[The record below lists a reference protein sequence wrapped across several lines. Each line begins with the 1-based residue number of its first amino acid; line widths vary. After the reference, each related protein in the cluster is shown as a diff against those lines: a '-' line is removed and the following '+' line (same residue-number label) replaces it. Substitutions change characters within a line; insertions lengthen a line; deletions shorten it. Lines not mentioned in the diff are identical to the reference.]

1 MSTLPQDFDYNIY
14 RCYYDLASLD
24 NESLKVH
31 YLSYGKNEGRLYKL
45 PNNFSFEIY
54 KKLNNDLKKL
64 NNNELL
70 IHFVNNGFI
79 EGRKYSNNM
88 NNVNNMH
95 KINIENNNNIPRSQL
110 IIVVARYNED
120 ISNFIP
126 YNNNL
131 MVYNKGINDINHNI
145 NTNYV
150 KVVPNLGKEAG
161 TYINFILDNYD
172 NLPNYM
178 IFTQANPVNHV
189 VIGNKEET
197 FKIIDNII
205 NEEKNY
211 KFKYISSKKELF
223 NLDSAY
229 NIDSGIALTPIEL
242 GESKDINELI
252 HNIKHW
258 VSVICPDQIEKS
270 NEVINALKN
279 SGKSSIMPWEFN
291 KILIKTKW
299 YINSKEAKRMRYEIT
314 KCDFDYGK
322 LKEFINNHQD
332 YSYAY
337 GSIFIV
343 HKDSI
348 LKYSRDYWKRLFDS
362 LQELLPVSGLGC
374 EKLWG
379 FLFS

>member
-14 RCYYDLASLD
+14 RCYYDLTTLD
-24 NESLKVH
+24 NESLKIH

-45 PNNFSFEIY
+45 PYNFSFEIY
-54 KKLNNDLKKL
+54 KKLNSDLKKL

-88 NNVNNMH
+88 NNVNNIY
-95 KINIENNNNIPRSQL
+95 KISTDNNIPRSQL
-110 IIVVARYNED
+110 IIVISRYNED

-131 MVYNKGINDINHNI
+131 MIYNKGVNDLNHNI
-145 NTNYV
+145 NSNYV

-161 TYINFILDNYD
+161 TYINFILDNYH
-172 NLPNYM
+172 NLPTYTL
-178 IFTQANPVNHV
+178 FTKANPVKHV
-189 VIGNKEET
+189 IVGNNEET

-223 NLDSAY
+223 DLDSLY
-229 NIDSGIALTPIEL
+229 NIDYGIVLTPIEL

-252 HNIKHW
+252 DNIKHW
-258 VSVICPDQIEKS
+258 VSIICPDQTEKS
-270 NEVINALKN
+270 NELINALRN
-279 SGKSSIMPWEFN
+279 SGKSNIMPWEFN

-314 KCDFDYGK
+314 KCDFDYQK
-322 LKEFINNHQD
+322 LKEFINKYKEYH
-332 YSYAY
+332 YSP

-343 HKDSI
+343 HKVCI
-348 LKYSRDYWKRLFDS
+348 LKYSRDYWQILFNS
-362 LQELLPVSGLGC
+362 LQELLPLSRLGC